1 MHMKKISPH
10 QIMNLF
16 LSYENDNESI
26 SNAGL
31 KINNEGGDC
40 ECSVEEIF
48 PFQMEEN
55 GINNR

>member
-48 PFQMEEN
+48 PF
-55 GINNR
+55 